1 MENREP
7 NQQQLLE
14 SLQKDLAIQLPEDT
28 NYEQLRAWL
37 SQHVHQLITQQFNQL
52 VFLLYRID
60 VSEKKLRDLLQ
71 QYPQADAGWVIADLI
86 IERQLQKIAS
96 RLQFKQN
103 IADIP
108 EEERW

>member
-1 MENREP
+1 MEKREP

-37 SQHVHQLITQQFNQL
+37 SQHVHQLIAHQFNQL

-60 VSEKKLRDLLQ
+60 VSENKLRDLLQ

-86 IERQLQKIAS
+86 IERQLQKIET
-96 RLQFKQN
+96 RLRFKQN
-103 IADIP
+103 VADIP
-108 EEERW
+108 EDERW